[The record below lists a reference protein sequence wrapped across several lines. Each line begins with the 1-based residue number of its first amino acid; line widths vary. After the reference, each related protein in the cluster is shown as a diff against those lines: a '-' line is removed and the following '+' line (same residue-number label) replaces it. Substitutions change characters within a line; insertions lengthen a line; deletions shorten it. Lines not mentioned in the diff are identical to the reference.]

1 MPSGAAVND
10 REACIILN
18 MVSGIGSA
26 RMQALLNH
34 FETPAN
40 IFAQPSA
47 GIAGVKGISHEL
59 AEKIAGWRN
68 EIDLYGELE
77 LAEKGGAKIIT
88 IVDNEYP
95 AILKEIYDPPI
106 CLYVRGTL
114 PDFSANTLAVVGSRR
129 MTAYG
134 RKMTSHLTGAAVYAG
149 WKIISGLAYGVD
161 AAAHQVAVD
170 LKGITVAVL
179 GGGLARVHPQD
190 HVPLA
195 RSIVE
200 NNGALISEYPM
211 KFPVSR
217 QSFPRRNRIVSG
229 LSRAVLVVEAGVDS
243 GALITAATAL
253 EQGRSVFA
261 VPGMADN
268 PQARG
273 CHKLIKEGAKLT
285 EDFEDIL
292 QDFEFLPG
300 FAGVK
305 EQQHEYLDE
314 YGEDDAVLPMPDASG
329 MPEEEQK
336 IIRALSL
343 ENKSFDALSS
353 ETGIAAGTLLGTL
366 MKMEIKKQVLQS
378 PGKIYSLRR

>member
-1 MPSGAAVND
+1 MND

-18 MVSGIGSA
+18 MISGIGSI
-26 RMQALLNH
+26 RMQALLNQ

-40 IFAQPSA
+40 IFAQSA
-47 GIAGVKGISHEL
+47 TSIAGVKGISHEL
-59 AEKIAGWRN
+59 AEKIANWHS
-68 EIDLYGELE
+68 EINLSGELE
-77 LAEKGGAKIIT
+77 IADKGGAKIIT
-88 IVDNEYP
+88 IADDEYP
-95 AILKEIYDPPI
+95 ALLKEIYDPPI
-106 CLYVRGTL
+106 CLYVRGRL

-134 RKMTSHLTGAAVYAG
+134 RKMTRHLTEAAVYAG

-161 AAAHQVAVD
+161 AVAHQVTVD

-229 LSRAVLVVEAGVDS
+229 LSRAVLVIEAGVDS

-261 VPGMADN
+261 VPGMVDN

-300 FAGVK
+300 FGAVK
-305 EQQHEYLDE
+305 EHNHEYQDE
-314 YGEDDAVLPMPDASG
+314 FDDEPVVS
-329 MPEEEQK
+329 MPEMSGISDEEQK
-336 IIRALSL
+336 IIRALAL
-343 ENKSFDALSS
+343 ENKSFDALSQ

-366 MKMEIKKQVLQS
+366 MKLEIKKQVLQS

>member
-1 MPSGAAVND
+1 MND

-18 MVSGIGSA
+18 MISGIGSI
-26 RMQALLNH
+26 RMQALLNQ

-40 IFAQPSA
+40 IFAQSA
-47 GIAGVKGISHEL
+47 TSIAGVKGISHEL
-59 AEKIAGWRN
+59 AEKIANWHS
-68 EIDLYGELE
+68 EINLSGELE
-77 LAEKGGAKIIT
+77 MADKGGAKIIT
-88 IVDNEYP
+88 IADDEYP
-95 AILKEIYDPPI
+95 ALLKEIYDPPI
-106 CLYVRGTL
+106 CLYVRGRL

-134 RKMTSHLTGAAVYAG
+134 RKMTRHLTEAAVYAG

-161 AAAHQVAVD
+161 AVAHQVTVD

-229 LSRAVLVVEAGVDS
+229 LSRAVLVIEAGVDS

-261 VPGMADN
+261 VPGMVDN

-300 FAGVK
+300 FGAVK
-305 EQQHEYLDE
+305 EHNHEYQDE
-314 YGEDDAVLPMPDASG
+314 FDDEPVVS
-329 MPEEEQK
+329 MPEMSGISDEEQK
-336 IIRALSL
+336 IIRALAL
-343 ENKSFDALSS
+343 ENKSFDALSQ
-353 ETGIAAGTLLGTL
+353 ETGIAAGTLLGSL
-366 MKMEIKKQVLQS
+366 MKLEIKKQVLQS

>member
-1 MPSGAAVND
+1 MND

-26 RMQALLNH
+26 RMQALLNC

-40 IFAQPSA
+40 IFEQSSSS
-47 GIAGVKGISHEL
+47 IAGVKGIGHEL
-59 AEKIAGWRN
+59 AGKIANWRN
-68 EIDLYGELE
+68 DIDLYGELE
-77 LAEKGGAKIIT
+77 MAEKGGAKIIT
-88 IVDNEYP
+88 VVDSEYP

-106 CLYVRGTL
+106 CLYVRGAL
-114 PDFSANTLAVVGSRR
+114 PDFSSNTLAVVGSRR

-134 RKMTSHLTGAAVYAG
+134 RKMAAHLTEAAVYAG

-161 AAAHQVAVD
+161 AVAHQVAVD

-211 KFPVSR
+211 RFPVSR

-300 FAGVK
+300 FGGVK
-305 EQQHEYLDE
+305 EARHEYLDE
-314 YGEDDAVLPMPDASG
+314 GSEDDATLAMPDLSG

-336 IIRALSL
+336 IIRALAL
-343 ENKSFDALSS
+343 ESKSFDALSS

-366 MKMEIKKQVLQS
+366 MKMEIKKQVSQS

>member
-1 MPSGAAVND
+1 MND

-26 RMQALLNH
+26 RMQALLNR

-40 IFAQPSA
+40 IFAQSSA
-47 GIAGVKGISHEL
+47 SIAGVKGIGQEL
-59 AEKIAGWRN
+59 AEKIANWRSG
-68 EIDLYGELE
+68 IDLCGELE
-77 LAEKGGAKIIT
+77 MAEKGGAKIIT
-88 IVDNEYP
+88 VVDREYP
-95 AILKEIYDPPI
+95 AILREIYDPPI

-114 PDFSANTLAVVGSRR
+114 PDFSSNTLAVVGSRR

-134 RKMTSHLTGAAVYAG
+134 RKMAAHLTEAAVYAG

-161 AAAHQVAVD
+161 AVAHQVAVD

-195 RSIVE
+195 RRIVE

-211 KFPVSR
+211 RFPVSR

-300 FAGVK
+300 FGGVK
-305 EQQHEYLDE
+305 EQPREYLDE
-314 YGEDDAVLPMPDASG
+314 SGEDDAAIPVPDTSG
-329 MPEEEQK
+329 MSEEEQK
-336 IIRALSL
+336 IIRALAL
-343 ENKSFDALSS
+343 ESKSFDALSS
-353 ETGIAAGTLLGTL
+353 ETGIAAGTLLGAL
-366 MKMEIKKQVLQS
+366 MKMEIKKQVLQT

>member
-1 MPSGAAVND
+1 
-10 REACIILN
+10 
-18 MVSGIGSA
+18 
-26 RMQALLNH
+26 
-34 FETPAN
+34 F
-40 IFAQPSA
+40 
-47 GIAGVKGISHEL
+47 
-59 AEKIAGWRN
+59 
-68 EIDLYGELE
+68 
-77 LAEKGGAKIIT
+77 
-88 IVDNEYP
+88 
-95 AILKEIYDPPI
+95 
-106 CLYVRGTL
+106 
-114 PDFSANTLAVVGSRR
+114 NTNSLAVVGSRR
-129 MTAYG
+129 VTVYG
-134 RKMTSHLTGAAVYAG
+134 RKMTAHLTEAAVYAG
-149 WKIISGLAYGVD
+149 WKIVSGLAYGVD
-161 AAAHQVAVD
+161 AIAHQVAVD

-229 LSRAVLVVEAGVDS
+229 LSRAVLVVEAGIDS
-243 GALITAATAL
+243 GALITATSAL

-300 FAGVK
+300 FGGIK
-305 EQQHEYLDE
+305 ETSVCRDEDEEYS
-314 YGEDDAVLPMPDASG
+314 AAPASLPEMSG
-329 MPEEEQK
+329 MSENEQK
-336 IIRALSL
+336 VVQALSL
-343 ENKSFDALSS
+343 ENKSFDSLSA
-353 ETGIAAGTLLGTL
+353 ETGIASGTLLGML
-366 MKMEIKKQVLQS
+366 MKMEIKKQLSQS